1 MSEDFR
7 ASKNPR
13 LGDLLATQNGSG
25 LASAPKMPPCAA
37 PRLEELIRSQA
48 IAIGEDPDDLWNQV
62 NGKTPLARLV
72 RSLLGEQHPTTR
84 VSRDQELF
92 VLHQKLSS
100 AGLEGRALWDEIKR
114 QRPDTDK
121 ASAQRALRR
130 YQKYL
135 RELEMPDN
143 VSEIFAPEFS
153 IDKKVRKRGPKP
165 KLRTG
170 HK

>member
-92 VLHQKLSS
+92 VL
-100 AGLEGRALWDEIKR
+100 
-114 QRPDTDK
+114 
-121 ASAQRALRR
+121 RR
-130 YQKYL
+130 YQQYL